1 MKISKT
7 SRASKALSVYMALSL
22 IFPQTFINSAFALTG
37 GPSQPEFNAFT
48 PIGTT
53 DMVDLSSGDFNY
65 NIPIMDVGGYPL
77 NLAYT
82 SGVNMDQEASWVG
95 LGWNLNVGHIKRSVR
110 GLPDDFDGSQENG
123 DQMRYENYFKPNK
136 TFGAHFGLGASFFGL
151 KELGTKGS
159 GGSGNSGGSGGSGN
173 NSNSSGGGSGLLNV
187 NIGLGVEYNNYSGY
201 SATPSLGVSIKLAK
215 NASVGMD
222 ISASAVDGPTISP
235 VVSLSKKIEGK
246 KYSYDGGGSIGLS
259 INSRKAISTL
269 NLSAGLEATKL
280 SNNKSRSIGHSG
292 SIPLNDHMVFTPN
305 KRVATISTQSKY
317 SAAIGGTVFGISG
330 QVKVTGYGSEQSV
343 HPKHVDRPVAAFG
356 YEYTEKN
363 EKDTINGILDF
374 VREKDRNFNK
384 HTTILPV
391 TNYTYDNYVIN
402 GQGVGGA
409 FRPHRGQIGFLNDTR
424 VVDSG
429 DGSTFGAEAEGGW
442 VFALGVDYH
451 NTDTYSRSE
460 NWAVEAGN
468 YALNKFTDKTDS
480 QGKAYEKVF
489 FKDNGDMNVDY
500 EQLSGGMYSD
510 TSTGGTNPV
519 RLGISGNKH
528 NRTLIRNYHKND
540 NSLLRINETK
550 IRENRL
556 LRNQVIQKITQQEAQ
571 QYYNGFFRTS
581 IYGKPHHTAGFNVLK
596 PDGSRY
602 VYGLPAYN
610 ITKKEVTF
618 AVSQGAT
625 VDDNKGLVTYIPDP
639 FPNDETPQN
648 DNSTSNGKGVDNY
661 FNRIT
666 TPAHA
671 HSYLISSVLSSDY
684 EDVTGNGPTD
694 DDFGA
699 YTKFSYERPYK
710 YNWRVPYTQNTA
722 TFNRG
727 LYSHPNDQKGNYI
740 YGEREQVYINEIE
753 TKTHIAIF
761 SLSDRKDGYGVIDE
775 NGGRGIATTKRID
788 SISLYSKKE
797 YQELGTN
804 AIPIKVAHFEYD
816 YSLCRGI
823 PNNSRISTPGE
834 LNQGGKLTLKKLYF
848 TYRDSH
854 MGRHMPYEFDYG
866 QIDTDGNGVFDKTIN
881 PSYHIKGYDI
891 WGNFK
896 ENKGN
901 GDNLDGVPSNAEFP
915 YTEQIAQTNDPNQ
928 NTVHDNSVAW
938 SLTTVQLPSGGDLKL
953 DYEADDYQ
961 FVQDKKVMQLFQV
974 TGAGSSQNP
983 TSSEITNNTL
993 YNNNQENKYI
1003 YVKIPEA
1010 FKNKE
1015 VADFIGGLEEEPIY
1029 FKFLLNMTKTYV
1041 YQYDY
1046 VSGYLH
1052 LDDSRSVLKFTDNTD
1067 EYLSIPMRFLRLDG
1081 KEGDPPINPISKAGM
1096 YFGRHNMNR
1105 IVYHD
1110 HGQYSSGT
1118 GFTAIVKEIV
1128 ASIGAYTE
1136 IGKGPNKV
1144 LREKSCAKFFK
1155 PNKSWIR
1162 LHNPIAKKYG
1172 GGLRIKKLQM
1182 SDNWDVMTGNDGD
1195 PLYKKFYG
1203 HEYVYKNEDNTSS
1216 GVATFEPNSSREN
1229 PFVIPVYN
1237 RETGGSEAVIA
1248 PMESNYVEKPIGE
1261 SFFPAPTVTYGR
1273 VMVKNL
1279 THESISKHATGK
1291 VEHQFYTSKD
1301 FPTKTSH
1308 TDLVPKESLHNDPPG
1323 AVSSFLSFS
1332 VKHHLT
1338 ASQGFVVE
1346 ANNMNGKPLGNW
1358 VYTETGTSPIS
1369 GVKYEYDLEADGSLN
1384 NIQRIINNQGNIS
1397 EVSLGVTYDVVN
1409 DFRSNYNRQVTVG
1422 VNTNLAGFLAFIW
1435 PVLVPVPLPNYESN
1449 ENVFRSAVT
1458 TKVIKRKGIL
1468 KKKIAYDLGAQV
1480 STENLAWDA
1489 ESGQVLV
1496 TKTKNEYGDHYYNMN
1511 YPAYWKHYG
1520 MASASRNLGI
1530 SGELVRDN
1538 TGNTFSLSRNDSD
1551 LSSLLD
1557 IGDELNATVINNIS
1571 LGGAIIPLPTS
1582 EKLWI
1587 IRKKETSDLTKFI
1600 LMNQEGEILN
1610 DCRGESGIASTAR
1623 VFFKVGR
1630 SSHRNLQS
1638 ASMASITTKQN
1649 PIVDQNNNYRSQLPS
1664 FLNNNPQE
1672 TKIINAS
1679 AVQYSDFW
1687 KPVNQNNNK
1696 YFVIDSSIY
1705 TNEQLGELN
1714 EDKLL
1719 EIYDNYDI
1727 NPYVHNIR
1735 GNWKAKKSW
1744 AYLTGRYNSYEPNT
1758 RDDGYFTSFTPFYSY
1773 NNGWEINSNAINQH
1787 SSIKWTFASEVTQ
1800 YAPQGVELENKDA
1813 LNRYSSAQYG
1823 YKYTL
1828 PTAVASNTAYKE
1840 LGYDGFEDYPSLQ
1853 LSLAERR
1860 SVNHFSFVDAFSLES
1875 SSMVTDQE
1883 AHTGRK
1889 SIEVKPSKSVSLIK
1903 KLDDV
1908 NPNIVEDCVD
1918 EPNGDITITDG
1929 GTPVDIICHDDPFF
1943 SYRRVFTVVGN
1954 PNETVNYKIYGNVSI
1969 GDSEHEGVMMTEVRT
1984 NGSTTSQTRT
1994 LLDTNVLEENAWT
2007 RSVKLNT
2014 EGKSVI
2020 TVAFC
2025 PILCEN
2031 SGNVLQPPSI
2041 IRLKFKFSESA
2052 IKDVS
2057 ADVRCAK

>member
-123 DQMRYENYFKPNK
+123 DQMRYENNFKDNN
-136 TFGAHFGLGASFFGL
+136 TFGAHFGLGPGFFGIG
-151 KELGTKGS
+151 EI
-159 GGSGNSGGSGGSGN
+159 GGVG
-173 NSNSSGGGSGLLNV
+173 
-187 NIGLGVEYNNYSGY
+187 IGLGVEYNNYTGFT
-201 SATPSLGVSIKLAK
+201 ATPSLGVSFKLGKLAT
-215 NASVGMD
+215 VGLD

-235 VVSLSKKIEGK
+235 SVGLSTKIKQKNGTNN
-246 KYSYDGGGSIGLS
+246 GSAGVGLS
-259 INSRKAISTL
+259 INSRKALSSL
-269 NLSAGLEATKL
+269 SLSAGVYTNEKKKKDGVGAAGSTGA
-280 SNNKSRSIGHSG
+280 SISF
-292 SIPLNDHMVFTPN
+292 NDHMIFTPT
-305 KRVATISTQSKY
+305 KRVSTTSTQSKF
-317 SAAIGGTVFGISG
+317 SGAIGGKAFGIKG
-330 QVKVTGYGSEQSV
+330 EVKVTGYGSSQKI
-343 HPKHVDRPVAAFG
+343 HPNEKNKYVSAFG
-356 YEYTEKN
+356 YENTEKN
-363 EKDTINGILDF
+363 ERDSINGVLDF
-374 VREKDRNFNK
+374 VREKDRNFSK
-384 HTTILPV
+384 HTTILPI
-391 TNYTYDNYVIN
+391 TNYTYDNYVVN
-402 GQGVGGA
+402 GQGVSGT
-409 FRPHRGQIGFLNDTR
+409 FRPHRGQIGFINDMA
-424 VVDSG
+424 VADIG
-429 DGSTFGAEAEGGW
+429 DGTTFGAEVQGGW
-442 VFALGVDYH
+442 IFAFGMDFQ
-451 NTDTYSRSE
+451 NTKTYSVSS
-460 NWAVEAGN
+460 NWTQRMGN
-468 YALNKFTDKTDS
+468 NAINKFKDQTKS
-480 QGKAYEKVF
+480 QGGTYEKVF
-489 FKDNGDMNVDY
+489 FKDDGDMNVDT
-500 EQLSGGMYSD
+500 EQLSSGMFSNRSIGG
-510 TSTGGTNPV
+510 NKPV
-519 RLGISGNKH
+519 RLGISGRKY
-528 NRTLIRNYHKND
+528 NRNLTSNYHYK
-540 NSLLRINETK
+540 SSALFRINSAK
-550 IRENRL
+550 VRENRL
-556 LRNQVIQKITQQEAQ
+556 LRNQVIQKVTQQEAQ

-581 IYGKPHHTAGFNVLK
+581 TYGKPHHTAGFNVLK

-618 AVSQGAT
+618 AVHQRAT
-625 VDDNKGLVTYIPDP
+625 VDEEKGLVSYTSDS
-639 FPNDETPQN
+639 E
-648 DNSTSNGKGVDNY
+648 NSVENGAGVDNY

-671 HSYLISSVLSSDY
+671 HSYLITSVLSSDY
-684 EDVTGNGPTD
+684 EDVTGDGPTD

-699 YTKFSYERPYK
+699 YTKFSYEQPYR

-761 SLSDRKDGYGVIDE
+761 SLSDRKDGYGVINE
-775 NGGRGIATTKRID
+775 NGGRGSATTKRID

-797 YQELGTN
+797 FRELGTN
-804 AIPIKVAHFEYD
+804 ATPIKVAHFEYD

-834 LNQGGKLTLKKLYF
+834 LNQGGKLTLKKVYF

-866 QIDTDGNGVFDKTIN
+866 QIDTDDDGVFDKTIN

-891 WGNFK
+891 WGSFK
-896 ENKGN
+896 VNKGN
-901 GDNLDGVPSNAEFP
+901 GGNLDGVPSNSEFP
-915 YTEQIAQTNDPNQ
+915 YTEQISQTNDPNQ
-928 NTVHDNSVAW
+928 NTVHENSVAW

-974 TGAGSSQNP
+974 TGVGSVERPSGNQ
-983 TSSEITNNTL
+983 ITNNEL
-993 YNNNQENKYI
+993 YGHFRDNKYI
-1003 YVKIPEA
+1003 YIKIPEA
-1010 FKNKE
+1010 YKNKE
-1015 VADFIGGLEEEPIY
+1015 AADFIEGLEEEAIY
-1029 FKFLLNMTKTYV
+1029 FKFLLNMTNKYA

-1052 LDDSRSVLKFTDNTD
+1052 LDDSRSVTKFTDNAD
-1067 EYLSIPMRFLRLDG
+1067 EYLSIPMKFLKLDG
-1081 KEGDPPINPISKAGM
+1081 KDGDAPINPISKAGM
-1096 YFGRHNMNR
+1096 YFGRNNMNR
-1105 IVYHD
+1105 IVFHD
-1110 HGQYSSGT
+1110 DAQYASSPDP
-1118 GFTAIVKEIV
+1118 TAIIKEIV
-1128 ASIGAYTE
+1128 ASIGTYLE
-1136 IGKGPNKV
+1136 IGKGPNQV
-1144 LREKSCAKFFK
+1144 LRGKSCARYFK
-1155 PNKSWIR
+1155 HNKSWIR
-1162 LHNPIAKKYG
+1162 LYNPLAKKYG

-1182 SDNWDVMTGNDGD
+1182 SDNWDIMTGNDGD

-1203 HEYVYKNEDNTSS
+1203 QEYVYKNADNTSS

-1229 PFVIPVYN
+1229 PFVIPVYSG
-1237 RETGGSEAVIA
+1237 ETTGSEAVIA
-1248 PMESNYVEKPIGE
+1248 PKESNYVEKPIGE
-1261 SFFPAPTVTYGR
+1261 SFYPAPTVTYGR

-1279 THESISKHATGK
+1279 SHENISKHATGK

-1301 FPTKTSH
+1301 FPTKTSR
-1308 TDLVPKESLHNDPPG
+1308 TDLENDKSLRNDPAPSTVG
-1323 AVSSFLSFS
+1323 NPFNFS

-1369 GVKYEYDLEADGSLN
+1369 GVKYEYDLEADGSLRN
-1384 NIQRIINNQGNIS
+1384 TQRVINNQGNIS
-1397 EVSLGVTYDVVN
+1397 EASLGVTYDVVN
-1409 DFRSNYNRQVTVG
+1409 DFRSNYNKQVTAG
-1422 VNTNLAGFLAFIW
+1422 VNTNLAGFLAVIW
-1435 PVLVPVPLPNYESN
+1435 PVLVPIPLPNYESH

-1496 TKTKNEYGDHYYNMN
+1496 TKTKNEYGDHYYNIN
-1511 YPAYWKHYG
+1511 YPAYWKHNG
-1520 MASASRNLGI
+1520 MASASRNLGV
-1530 SGELVRDN
+1530 SGVLKKDS
-1538 TGNTFSLSRNDSD
+1538 TGNTFSLGDNSISD
-1551 LSSLLD
+1551 FIN
-1557 IGDELNATVINNIS
+1557 IGDELNGIITGFRFS
-1571 LGGAIIPLPTS
+1571 GGLVPIPLPYVVS
-1582 EKLWI
+1582 KKLWVI
-1587 IRKKETSDLTKFI
+1587 KKFAVAGSTKFL
-1600 LMNQEGEILN
+1600 LMDQHGKLVN
-1610 DCRGESGIASTAR
+1610 DCNVEDTKEWVENIH
-1623 VFFKVGR
+1623 FKIGR

-1679 AVQYSDFW
+1679 AVEYSDFW

-1696 YFVIDSSIY
+1696 YFVMDSSVYI
-1705 TNEQLGELN
+1705 NEQFGELN

-1744 AYLTGRYNSYEPNT
+1744 AYLTGRYHSNNPNT
-1758 RDDGYFTSFTPFYSY
+1758 RSDGYFTSFAPFYSY
-1773 NNGWEINSNAINQH
+1773 NNGWEINSNAINQY
-1787 SSIKWTFASEVTQ
+1787 SPTKWTFASEVTQ

-1828 PTAVASNTAYKE
+1828 PTAVASNTGYKE
-1840 LGYDGFEDYPSLQ
+1840 LGYDGFEDYGGIQ
-1853 LSLAERR
+1853 NAEADVN
-1860 SVNHFSFVDAFSLES
+1860 SVDHFSFTDAYAVKGEGGI
-1875 SSMVTDQE
+1875 TDTE

-1903 KLDDV
+1903 KLNDV
-1908 NPNIVEDCVD
+1908 NPDVIEDCVTTEIPISD
-1918 EPNGDITITDG
+1918 AIIESITSRDGVCYGNRRGGGKDFTISGTPGQNIKFNIKAYLGEYAEFVDTRIKITSSDFNQTLFQKQDTSENQGDKEYNYSFTIGSSGKAYVQFDVCTGNCKSGPGNILQDITVK
-1929 GTPVDIICHDDPFF
+1929 GT
-1943 SYRRVFTVVGN
+1943 FTLYKSDN
-1954 PNETVNYKIYGNVSI
+1954 TTLNY
-1969 GDSEHEGVMMTEVRT
+1969 
-1984 NGSTTSQTRT
+1984 SQS
-1994 LLDTNVLEENAWT
+1994 VLN
-2007 RSVKLNT
+2007 
-2014 EGKSVI
+2014 
-2020 TVAFC
+2020 
-2025 PILCEN
+2025 
-2031 SGNVLQPPSI
+2031 
-2041 IRLKFKFSESA
+2041 ESA
-2052 IKDVS
+2052 CDTMIGE
-2057 ADVRCAK
+2057 